1 MWKTEAW
8 LTGNSCVIAKRI
20 SKLASV
26 SLFKNYFLSKK
37 LLNRDFCR
45 LSFWTALFQWTLPS
59 YWVRNLSHVCLKT
72 SDICDE
78 KCRHK
83 TQRSLGEKTLGGG
96 CNFFESSESA
106 VQGHLCRS
114 SWTEHHSDPLTE
126 DWDERFLRDQSL
138 LGAQVTV
145 SQQAAISWSKVPVII
160 IEYTERRV
168 MIACSQDEDVV
179 DFDVK

>member
-83 TQRSLGEKTLGGG
+83 TQRSLGEKTLGGATFLSQVRVRSKDIFVAHLERSITLILWLRTEMRG
-96 CNFFESSESA
+96 SWGIKASSVLKLQWANRLLSA
-106 VQGHLCRS
+106 GAKCQWS
-114 SWTEHHSDPLTE
+114 SSSTQR
-126 DWDERFLRDQSL
+126 DELWL
-138 LGAQVTV
+138 P
-145 SQQAAISWSKVPVII
+145 VPKM
-160 IEYTERRV
+160 R
-168 MIACSQDEDVV
+168 MW
-179 DFDVK
+179 